1 MHISA
6 QTLRDRLRGSLI
18 AAAATPMTADG
29 DVDLDLVTRYL
40 AGLVADGA
48 GALAVLAHTGR
59 GPFLPPEVR
68 AGVIDRAVAL
78 GVPVLVG
85 VGGHPTTPHPD
96 QAATETALD
105 GAVTDGAVTD
115 GAVTDGAVTG
125 EAALERAV
133 ERTVAEARVAAG
145 LGAAGVLVFPG
156 AGDRVAL
163 HDAVWR
169 ACGLPMIAFDL
180 YTRPCPPDVLAA
192 LLAHPGVAGLKT
204 ALLSDAMGCQRAIAL
219 ARRAGRLAITGEDR
233 MFGPSLLWGAE
244 AALVGIAAAGVEITA
259 AVLETFRGRDL
270 RAFEEASARLDR
282 LAQVTFTEPM
292 EGYVQ
297 RMLWLAEAEGR
308 IPGRYAHDPYG
319 PPLHEAERAE
329 VVRHRGPARPGD
341 QGEAGLAT

>member
-59 GPFLPPEVR
+59 GPFLPPAVR
-68 AGVIDRAVAL
+68 AGVIERAVAL

-85 VGGHPTTPHPD
+85 VGGHPTTPRPD
-96 QAATETALD
+96 QAAAEQQA
-105 GAVTDGAVTD
+105 AA
-115 GAVTDGAVTG
+115 G
-125 EAALERAV
+125 EAAAERAV
-133 ERTVAEARVAAG
+133 ERTVAEAEVAAG
-145 LGAAGVLVFPG
+145 LGAAGVLVFPA

-180 YTRPCPPDVLAA
+180 YTRPCPPAVLAE

-219 ARRAGRLAITGEDR
+219 ARQAGRLAVTGEDR

-259 AVLETFRGRDL
+259 AVLETFRGGDL

-282 LAQVTFTEPM
+282 LAQATFTDPM

-297 RMLWLAEAEGR
+297 RMLWLAAAEGR
-308 IPGRYAHDPYG
+308 IPPAYAHDPYG

-329 VVRHRGPARPGD
+329 VVRHRGRTRAGGR
-341 QGEAGLAT
+341 GEADLTT